1 MDGGGTFKEEAGV
14 LDWESYPDLTAVS
27 KQDLGSILE
36 RLVDEE
42 QAVSYRRRV
51 LQGRIDLI
59 RSELIRRGEGSL
71 SPEDLAQVLIDQ
83 DTGRAGN

>member
-14 LDWESYPDLTAVS
+14 LDWEIYPDITAVS

>member
-1 MDGGGTFKEEAGV
+1 MDEGETFKREAGV

-27 KQDLGSILE
+27 EQDLESILG

-42 QAVSYRRRV
+42 QTVSYRRRV

-83 DTGRAGN
+83 DTGRAGH